1 MSELALETLLEATMF
16 GSGKSL
22 SVKDL
27 SEALGYE
34 EEEIAE
40 ALTSLQ
46 STLKRRRGGAL
57 RIVEIGGKWAM
68 EVRSDVADHLPKE
81 TKTEMPKKLLK
92 AAALIAYH
100 QPMPQSR
107 LVDLLG
113 QKAYD
118 YVRELSQ
125 YGMIMRRRDGNTR
138 RLTTTRRFS
147 EAFGC
152 PHTDLRKSENGLE
165 NKSLMQGYSMIW
177 TQKHSRMLARMD
189 WFKPHCL
196 LKRNDYFLNSS
207 RISATLVCVFG
218 PSSVMIR

>member
-1 MSELALETLLEATMF
+1 MVGRVGDTVSELALDTLLEATLF

-27 SEALGYE
+27 SESLGYE
-34 EEEIAE
+34 EDEISE

-46 STLKRRRGGAL
+46 GTIKRRRGGAL

-68 EVRSDVADHLPKE
+68 EVRSNVAEHLPKE

-107 LVDLLG
+107 LVELIG

-125 YGMIMRRRDGNTR
+125 HGMIMRRRDGNTR

-152 PHTDLRKSENGLE
+152 PHTDLRKVRKWFREQVTEAGMFDGMESEVLKEVGQDGLVQ
-165 NKSLMQGYSMIW
+165 S
-177 TQKHSRMLARMD
+177 
-189 WFKPHCL
+189 
-196 LKRNDYFLNSS
+196 
-207 RISATLVCVFG
+207 TLPFEDE
-218 PSSVMIR
+218 

>member
-22 SVKDL
+22 SVKEL

-46 STLKRRRGGAL
+46 TTLKRRRGGAL

-125 YGMIMRRRDGNTR
+125 YGMIRRRRDGNTR

-152 PHTDLRKSENGLE
+152 PHTDLRKVRKWFREQVSDAGLFDDMDSEALKDVGDDGLV
-165 NKSLMQGYSMIW
+165 Q
-177 TQKHSRMLARMD
+177 
-189 WFKPHCL
+189 
-196 LKRNDYFLNSS
+196 
-207 RISATLVCVFG
+207 ATL
-218 PSSVMIR
+218 PLEEE

>member
-1 MSELALETLLEATMF
+1 MVGRVGDTVSELALETLLEATLF

-27 SEALGYE
+27 SESLGYE
-34 EEEIAE
+34 EDEISE

-46 STLKRRRGGAL
+46 GTIKRRRGGAL

-68 EVRSDVADHLPKE
+68 EVRSNVAEHLPKE

-107 LVDLLG
+107 LVELLG

-118 YVRELSQ
+118 YVRELSKH
-125 YGMIMRRRDGNTR
+125 GMIMRRRDGNTR

-152 PHTDLRKSENGLE
+152 PHTDLRKVRKWFREQVTEAGMFDGMESEVLKEVGEDGLVQ
-165 NKSLMQGYSMIW
+165 S
-177 TQKHSRMLARMD
+177 
-189 WFKPHCL
+189 
-196 LKRNDYFLNSS
+196 
-207 RISATLVCVFG
+207 TLPFEDE
-218 PSSVMIR
+218 

>member
-1 MSELALETLLEATMF
+1 MSEFALETLLEATMF

-22 SVKDL
+22 SVKEL

-40 ALTSLQ
+40 ALASLQ
-46 STLKRRRGGAL
+46 TTLKRRRGGAL

-125 YGMIMRRRDGNTR
+125 YGMIRRRRDGNTR

-152 PHTDLRKSENGLE
+152 PHTDLRKVRKWFREQVSDAGLFDDMDSEALKDVGDDGLV
-165 NKSLMQGYSMIW
+165 Q
-177 TQKHSRMLARMD
+177 
-189 WFKPHCL
+189 
-196 LKRNDYFLNSS
+196 
-207 RISATLVCVFG
+207 ATL
-218 PSSVMIR
+218 PLEEE